1 MKEKSVVLIGGGVQ
15 EVEAVRIA
23 KKAGYRVI
31 VLDRNSEAPCF
42 ELADKTAV
50 INGTNQEGLSDFVIS
65 NKDQENIV
73 AVFTLTELVESV
85 AFVSNAAG
93 LPGASTKSAQIC
105 QDKARFKK
113 AMIKDL
119 VPTPAGFI
127 LETYEEAIPALEDL
141 GGAAFIKPV
150 VGFGGK
156 GGRRIEKQSQLEDYF
171 KDYDDGPLLMEE
183 LTLGTMHDV
192 NAVFDADGIFHLL
205 GCFDRFFSKDYPVEI
220 GARYP
225 SLLHASLQSRLGEVT
240 EQAAR
245 AVGITSGPVKADLVM
260 TGQEVKILEMAPR
273 LHGPKG
279 TLFLSQMASGVSHL
293 ETMLKVLTGDL
304 TEGDLVIEPQRSAA
318 YQALLSTPG
327 RIKEVN
333 GIGKAEALEAVEKVM
348 LLKGVGDLV
357 PEHRDSRGVPCY
369 VFATGA
375 TDGQARAVTEDALS
389 LIDFVIRD
397 I

>member
-1 MKEKSVVLIGGGVQ
+1 MEEKSVVLIGGGIQ

-23 KKAGYRVI
+23 KKAGFRVI
-31 VLDRNSEAPCF
+31 VLDRNPKAPCF
-42 ELADKTAV
+42 ELADRTAV
-50 INGTNQEGLSDFVIS
+50 ISGINLDGLSKFVKR

-73 AVFTLTELVESV
+73 AVFTLTELVEGV
-85 AFVSNAAG
+85 AFVNKAAS
-93 LPGASTKSAQIC
+93 LPGASIKSAQIC

-113 AMIKDL
+113 AMIKDR
-119 VPTPAGFI
+119 VPTPAGFV
-127 LETYEEAIPALEDL
+127 LQTYAEAEKALEDL
-141 GGAAFIKPV
+141 GGTAFIKPV

-156 GGRRIEKQSQLEDYF
+156 GGKRIETRAQLEDYF
-171 KDYDDGPLLMEE
+171 KDYDGGPLLMEE

-192 NAVFDADGIFHLL
+192 NAVFDADGNFHLL

-225 SLLHASLQSRLGEVT
+225 SLLHGPLQSRLGEVT

-279 TLFLSQMASGVSHL
+279 TLFLTKMSSGVSHL
-293 ETMLKVLTGDL
+293 ETMLKVLSGDL
-304 TEGDLVIEPQRSAA
+304 TADDDLSVEPKRSAA

-327 RIKEVN
+327 RIK
-333 GIGKAEALEAVEKVM
+333 GIKGVKEAEALESVEKVM

-357 PEHRDSRGVPCY
+357 PEHRDSQGVPCY

-375 TDGQARAVTEDALS
+375 TDDQARAVTQEALS
-389 LIDFVIRD
+389 LIDFVI
-397 I
+397 

>member
-1 MKEKSVVLIGGGVQ
+1 MKKKSVVLIGGGIQ

-23 KKAGYRVI
+23 QKAGYRVI
-31 VLDRNSEAPCF
+31 VLDRNPEAPCL
-42 ELADKTAV
+42 ELADKAAV
-50 INGTNQEGLSDFVIS
+50 INGTDLDGLSDFVLK
-65 NKDQENIV
+65 NKVQENIV

-85 AFVSNAAG
+85 AFVNKAAC

-105 QDKARFKK
+105 QNKARFKK

-127 LETYEEAIPALEDL
+127 LETYDEAVKALEDL

-156 GGRRIEKQSQLEDYF
+156 GGKRIETQSQLEDYF
-171 KDYDDGPLLMEE
+171 KDYDGKYLLMEE
-183 LTLGTMHDV
+183 FVLGTMHDV
-192 NAVFDADGIFHLL
+192 NAVFDAAGNFHLL

-225 SLLHASLQSRLGEVT
+225 SLLHGPLQSRLGEVT

-279 TLFLSQMASGVSHL
+279 TLFLTKMASGVSHL
-293 ETMLKVLTGDL
+293 ETMLKVLSGDM
-304 TEGDLVIEPQRSAA
+304 TADDDLSVEPKRSAA
-318 YQALLSTPG
+318 YQALLAAPG

-333 GIGKAEALEAVEKVM
+333 GIKDAEALEAVEKVM
-348 LLKGVGDLV
+348 LLKGVGDHV

-375 TDGQARAVTEDALS
+375 TDDQARAVTKEALS
-389 LIDFVIRD
+389 LIDFVN
-397 I
+397 